1 MSGERGAVVI
11 TGASTGIGNATAAH
25 LKELG
30 FRAFGGVRKPEDAER
45 LRSEGVEPLMIDVTD
60 GESIAAAAAQVEQE
74 VGEKGLAG
82 LVNNAGVAETA
93 PLELLPI
100 ERLRSQIEVNLV
112 GQVAVTKALLPSLR
126 RGPGR
131 IVNITS
137 IGGLAVTPG
146 VGAYSASKFGM
157 EAITDALRQ
166 ELHPFGIWVA
176 AIEPGAIATPIW
188 DRGVAAADSIVEEA
202 PPDKRELYDRL
213 IERMR
218 VVAADAGKRGIP
230 PQRVAEKVAHALT
243 ASRPKPR
250 YIVGRDARIRAKVI
264 SRLPERAQDALVRRF
279 LKL

>member
-25 LKELG
+25 LKKLG
-30 FRAFGGVRKPEDAER
+30 FRAFGGVRKQEDAER
-45 LRSEGVEPLMIDVTD
+45 LRSEGVEPLMIDLTD
-60 GESIAAAAAQVEQE
+60 GESIAAAAAQVEE
-74 VGEKGLAG
+74 HVGEKGLAG

-112 GQVAVTKALLPSLR
+112 GQVAVTKALLPALR
-126 RGPGR
+126 HGPGR

-137 IGGLAVTPG
+137 IGGLVVTPG

-188 DRGVAAADSIVEEA
+188 DRGVAAADSIAEQA
-202 PPDKRELYDRL
+202 PPEKRELYDRL

-218 VVAADAGKRGIP
+218 VVAAETAKRGIP
-230 PQRVAEKVAHALT
+230 PERVAEKVEHALT
-243 ASRPKPR
+243 ASRPRAR
-250 YIVGRDARIRAKVI
+250 YIVGRDARIRATLA
-264 SRLPERAQDALVRRF
+264 SLLPER
-279 LKL
+279 